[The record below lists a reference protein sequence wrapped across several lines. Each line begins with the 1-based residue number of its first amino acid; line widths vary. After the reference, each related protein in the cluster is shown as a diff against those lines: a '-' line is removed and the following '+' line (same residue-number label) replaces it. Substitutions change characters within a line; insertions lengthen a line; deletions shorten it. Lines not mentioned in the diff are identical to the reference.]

1 MQRGTKWLIHESGID
16 FDESMHY
23 SISGRRGKHWAFY
36 RLNDRTAL
44 WSEKQRQPSSVSE
57 SNPDLFYP
65 KSSFTLWTEPTFPV
79 CTFCEAQML
88 QIQPSWV
95 TSHKNNRG
103 IWFLRT
109 SSVTDLESVP
119 TGTKNSFNGGR
130 KYIQIRKMIAFNI
143 SGPQTVRFYDTWF
156 QEEVNEKEKYA
167 FIF

>member
-1 MQRGTKWLIHESGID
+1 MKVGLILMNQCITASRGGGGSTGHFTGSTTGPHFDLRNKDNLLLYQKAILI
-16 FDESMHY
+16 F
-23 SISGRRGKHWAFY
+23 
-36 RLNDRTAL
+36 
-44 WSEKQRQPSSVSE
+44 
-57 SNPDLFYP
+57 FYP

-95 TSHKNNRG
+95 TSHKNNQG

-119 TGTKNSFNGGR
+119 AGTKNSFNGGR

-156 QEEVNEKEKYA
+156 QKEVNEKEKYA